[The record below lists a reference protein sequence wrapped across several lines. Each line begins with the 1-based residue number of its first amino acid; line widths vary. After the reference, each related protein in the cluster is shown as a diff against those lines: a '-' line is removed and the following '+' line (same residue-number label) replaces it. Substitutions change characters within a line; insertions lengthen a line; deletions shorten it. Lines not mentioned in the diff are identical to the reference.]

1 MLFCWGGLCFVSWS
15 DQTGYMKNIFLYLS
29 LLLSSLHLRAQ
40 DSHRMLPSE
49 RALIPA
55 YMSQAASR
63 SSSGVQNTTPPAS
76 PVRTIAEWEELQA
89 LMVGWRSYPSILR
102 QIVAAAKQQTRVI
115 VVYNTPDSPASL
127 TAYLAADGV
136 DTVNVTFLNAP
147 VNSVWS
153 RDYGP
158 WSAYTNEVDTLITI
172 DWIYNRPRPAD
183 DAIPSVIATHLNTPI
198 YQTTAAPFRLV
209 HTGGNFMTDGF
220 GTGFSSEL
228 VVDENG
234 PGGGFGL
241 NLTPAD
247 IDSIMLKFMGINRYI
262 KMTTL
267 PYDDIHHIDM
277 HMKLLDEE
285 TILMGQYPPGISDG
299 PQMEANLL
307 YVLNNFQSVF
317 GTPYKVV
324 RIPMPDDNNLW
335 PSNGGDYFT
344 YTNSSIINN
353 GIIVPV
359 YGVPEDSVA
368 LQIYRDQMPGYTV
381 TPINCTS
388 MIGAL
393 GALHCITK
401 EIGTADPLL
410 ISHQPLE
417 NTTDTIIDY
426 TVGAYIKHRSG
437 INTATL
443 YWTTDT
449 AAGWS
454 SSPMLPGALPD
465 KFFGGIPAQ
474 SPGTTVYYYIGAAA
488 NSGKSQV
495 RPLPAPKGWWK
506 FTVTAPTG
514 LSAEADIRFSSPFPN
529 PAKAMTC
536 IPFNLP
542 ESGFVKAELTDVSG
556 RVIRVLHEGMMASGE
571 QRIFVD
577 ASMLANGVYIVRVN
591 GSGSG
596 VKLMVGK

>member
-1 MLFCWGGLCFVSWS
+1 
-15 DQTGYMKNIFLYLS
+15 MKRIVFLISLVVLS
-29 LLLSSLHLRAQ
+29 LQMSAQ
-40 DSHRMLPSE
+40 DTHRMHPSE
-49 RALIPA
+49 RSLIPS
-55 YMSQAASR
+55 YMGQVASR
-63 SSSGVQNTTPPAS
+63 SASGVLNTVPPAS

-115 VVYNTPDSPASL
+115 VVYASPDSPASL
-127 TAYLAADGV
+127 TAYLAAGGV

-158 WSAYTNEVDTLITI
+158 WSAYTNDVDTLITI

-183 DAIPSVIATHLNTPI
+183 DAIPSVISSHINTPI
-198 YQTTAAPFRLV
+198 YQTTVAPNKLV

-241 NLTPAD
+241 SLTSAD

-285 TILMGQYPPGISDG
+285 TILMGQYPSGISDG
-299 PQMEANLL
+299 PQIEANLL
-307 YVLNNFQSVF
+307 YVLNNFNSVF

-344 YTNSSIINN
+344 YTNSSIINK

-359 YGVPEDSVA
+359 YGVPEDSIA

-401 EIGTADPLL
+401 EVGTADPLL

-417 NTTDTIIDY
+417 NTTDTVNDY
-426 TVGAYIKHRSG
+426 FVPALIKHRSG
-437 INTATL
+437 INASVV

-449 AAGWS
+449 ALGWTAAS
-454 SSPMLPGALPD
+454 MVPMAMPD
-465 KFFGGIPAQ
+465 RYFASIPAQ
-474 SPGTTVYYYIGAAA
+474 SPGTTIYYYISATA

-495 RPLPAPKGWWK
+495 RPMPAPSGWWK
-506 FTVTAPTG
+506 FTVTGTTG
-514 LSAEADIRFSSPFPN
+514 LMQNNEVVFSSPFPN
-529 PAKAMTC
+529 PSKAITC
-536 IPFNLP
+536 VPFYL
-542 ESGFVKAELTDVSG
+542 SQAGFIKAELLDMHG
-556 RVIRVLHEGMMASGE
+556 RVVQVLHEGRMSSGE

-577 ASMLANGVYIVRVN
+577 ASTLADGIYMVRFNGTNNNVR
-591 GSGSG
+591 
-596 VKLMVGK
+596 LMVAH

>member
-1 MLFCWGGLCFVSWS
+1 
-15 DQTGYMKNIFLYLS
+15 MKRIVFLISLVVLS
-29 LLLSSLHLRAQ
+29 LQMSAQ
-40 DSHRMLPSE
+40 DTHRMHPSE
-49 RALIPA
+49 RSLIPS
-55 YMSQAASR
+55 YMGQVASR
-63 SSSGVQNTTPPAS
+63 SASGVLNTVPPAS

-115 VVYNTPDSPASL
+115 VVYASPDSPASL
-127 TAYLAADGV
+127 TAYLAAGGV

-158 WSAYTNEVDTLITI
+158 WSAYTNDVDTLITI

-183 DAIPSVIATHLNTPI
+183 DAIPSVISSHINTPI
-198 YQTTAAPFRLV
+198 YQTTVAPNALV

-241 NLTPAD
+241 SLTSAD

-285 TILMGQYPPGISDG
+285 TILMGQYPSGISDG
-299 PQMEANLL
+299 PQIEANLL
-307 YVLNNFQSVF
+307 YVLNNFNSVF

-344 YTNSSIINN
+344 YTNSSIINK

-359 YGVPEDSVA
+359 YGVPEDSIA

-381 TPINCTS
+381 TPINCTT

-401 EIGTADPLL
+401 EVGTADPLL

-417 NTTDTIIDY
+417 NTTDTVNDY
-426 TVGAYIKHRSG
+426 FVPALIKHRSG
-437 INTATL
+437 INASVV

-449 AAGWS
+449 ALGWTAATMV
-454 SSPMLPGALPD
+454 PMAMPD
-465 KFFGGIPAQ
+465 RYFASIPAQ
-474 SPGTTVYYYIGAAA
+474 SPGTTIYYYISATA

-495 RPLPAPKGWWK
+495 RPMPAPSGWWK
-506 FTVTAPTG
+506 FTVTGTTG
-514 LSAEADIRFSSPFPN
+514 LMQNNEVVFSSPFPN
-529 PAKAMTC
+529 PAKAITC
-536 IPFNLP
+536 VPFYL
-542 ESGFVKAELTDVSG
+542 SQAGFIKAELLDIHG
-556 RVIRVLHEGMMASGE
+556 RVVQVLHEGRMSSGE

-577 ASMLANGVYIVRVN
+577 ASTLADGIYMVRFNGTNSNVRLLVAH
-591 GSGSG
+591 
-596 VKLMVGK
+596 

>member
-1 MLFCWGGLCFVSWS
+1 
-15 DQTGYMKNIFLYLS
+15 MKRIVFLISLVVLS
-29 LLLSSLHLRAQ
+29 LQMSAQ
-40 DSHRMLPSE
+40 DTHRMHPSE
-49 RALIPA
+49 RSLIPS
-55 YMSQAASR
+55 YMGQVASR
-63 SSSGVQNTTPPAS
+63 SASGVLNTVPPAS

-115 VVYNTPDSPASL
+115 VVYASPDSPASL
-127 TAYLAADGV
+127 TAYLAAGGV

-183 DAIPSVIATHLNTPI
+183 DAIPSVISSHINTPI
-198 YQTTAAPFRLV
+198 YQTTVAPNKLV

-241 NLTPAD
+241 SLTSAD

-285 TILMGQYPPGISDG
+285 TILMGQYPSGISDG
-299 PQMEANLL
+299 PQIEANLL
-307 YVLNNFQSVF
+307 YVLNNFNSVF

-344 YTNSSIINN
+344 YTNSSIINK

-359 YGVPEDSVA
+359 YGVPEDSIA

-401 EIGTADPLL
+401 EVGTADPLL

-417 NTTDTIIDY
+417 NTTDTVNDY
-426 TVGAYIKHRSG
+426 FVPALIKHRSG
-437 INTATL
+437 INASVV

-449 AAGWS
+449 ALGWTAAS
-454 SSPMLPGALPD
+454 MVPMAMPD
-465 KFFGGIPAQ
+465 RYFASIPAQ
-474 SPGTTVYYYIGAAA
+474 SPGTTIYYYISATA

-495 RPLPAPKGWWK
+495 RPMPAPSGWWK
-506 FTVTAPTG
+506 FTVTGTTG
-514 LSAEADIRFSSPFPN
+514 LMQNNEVVFSSPFPN
-529 PAKAMTC
+529 PSKAITC
-536 IPFNLP
+536 VPFYL
-542 ESGFVKAELTDVSG
+542 SQAGFIKAELLDMHG
-556 RVIRVLHEGMMASGE
+556 RVVQVLHEGRMSSGE

-577 ASMLANGVYIVRVN
+577 ASTLADGIYMVRFNGTNNNVR
-591 GSGSG
+591 
-596 VKLMVGK
+596 LMVAH

>member
-1 MLFCWGGLCFVSWS
+1 
-15 DQTGYMKNIFLYLS
+15 MKRIVFLISLVVLS
-29 LLLSSLHLRAQ
+29 LQMSAQ
-40 DSHRMLPSE
+40 DTHRMHPSE
-49 RALIPA
+49 RSLIPS
-55 YMSQAASR
+55 YMGQVASR
-63 SSSGVQNTTPPAS
+63 SASGVLNTVPPAS

-115 VVYNTPDSPASL
+115 VVYASPDSPASL
-127 TAYLAADGV
+127 TAYLAAGGV

-147 VNSVWS
+147 INSVWS

-158 WSAYTNEVDTLITI
+158 WSAYTNDVDTLITI

-183 DAIPSVIATHLNTPI
+183 DAIPSVISSHINTPI
-198 YQTTAAPFRLV
+198 YQTTVAPNKLV

-241 NLTPAD
+241 SLTSAD

-285 TILMGQYPPGISDG
+285 TILMGQYPSGISDG
-299 PQMEANLL
+299 PQIEANLL
-307 YVLNNFQSVF
+307 YVLNNFNSVF

-344 YTNSSIINN
+344 YTNSSIINK

-359 YGVPEDSVA
+359 YGVPEDSIA

-401 EIGTADPLL
+401 EVGTADPLL

-417 NTTDTIIDY
+417 NTTDTVNDY
-426 TVGAYIKHRSG
+426 FVPALIKHRSG
-437 INTATL
+437 INASVV

-449 AAGWS
+449 ALGWTAAS
-454 SSPMLPGALPD
+454 MVPMAMPD
-465 KFFGGIPAQ
+465 RYFASIPAQ
-474 SPGTTVYYYIGAAA
+474 SPGTTIYYYISATA

-495 RPLPAPKGWWK
+495 RPMPAPSGWWK
-506 FTVTAPTG
+506 FTVTGTTG
-514 LSAEADIRFSSPFPN
+514 LMQNNEVVFSSPFPN
-529 PAKAMTC
+529 PAKAITC
-536 IPFNLP
+536 VPFYL
-542 ESGFVKAELTDVSG
+542 SQAGFIKAELLDMHG
-556 RVIRVLHEGMMASGE
+556 RVVQVLHEGRMSSGE

-577 ASMLANGVYIVRVN
+577 ASTLADGIYMVLFNGTNNNVR
-591 GSGSG
+591 
-596 VKLMVGK
+596 LMVAH

>member
-1 MLFCWGGLCFVSWS
+1 
-15 DQTGYMKNIFLYLS
+15 MKRIVFLISLVVLS
-29 LLLSSLHLRAQ
+29 LQMSAQ
-40 DSHRMLPSE
+40 DTHRMHPSE
-49 RALIPA
+49 RSLIPS
-55 YMSQAASR
+55 YMGQVASR
-63 SSSGVQNTTPPAS
+63 SASGVLNTVPPAS

-115 VVYNTPDSPASL
+115 VVYASPDSPASL
-127 TAYLAADGV
+127 TAYLAAGGV

-183 DAIPSVIATHLNTPI
+183 DAIPSVISSHSNTPI
-198 YQTTAAPFRLV
+198 YQTTVAPNKLV

-241 NLTPAD
+241 SLTSAD

-285 TILMGQYPPGISDG
+285 TILMGQYPSGISDG
-299 PQMEANLL
+299 PQIEANLL
-307 YVLNNFQSVF
+307 YVLNNFNSVF

-344 YTNSSIINN
+344 YTNSSIINK

-359 YGVPEDSVA
+359 YGVPEDSIA

-401 EIGTADPLL
+401 EVGTADPLL

-417 NTTDTIIDY
+417 NTTDTVNDY
-426 TVGAYIKHRSG
+426 FVPALIKHRSG
-437 INTATL
+437 INASVV

-449 AAGWS
+449 ALGWTAAS
-454 SSPMLPGALPD
+454 MVPMAMPD
-465 KFFGGIPAQ
+465 RYFASIPAQ
-474 SPGTTVYYYIGAAA
+474 SPGTTIYYYISATA

-495 RPLPAPKGWWK
+495 RPMPAPSGWWK
-506 FTVTAPTG
+506 FTVTGTTG
-514 LSAEADIRFSSPFPN
+514 LMQNNEVVFSSPFPN
-529 PAKAMTC
+529 PSKAITC
-536 IPFNLP
+536 VPFYL
-542 ESGFVKAELTDVSG
+542 SQAGFIKAELLDMHG
-556 RVIRVLHEGMMASGE
+556 RVVQVLHEGRMSSGE

-577 ASMLANGVYIVRVN
+577 ASTLADGIYMVRFNGTNNNVR
-591 GSGSG
+591 
-596 VKLMVGK
+596 LMVAH

>member
-1 MLFCWGGLCFVSWS
+1 
-15 DQTGYMKNIFLYLS
+15 
-29 LLLSSLHLRAQ
+29 
-40 DSHRMLPSE
+40 
-49 RALIPA
+49 
-55 YMSQAASR
+55 
-63 SSSGVQNTTPPAS
+63 
-76 PVRTIAEWEELQA
+76 
-89 LMVGWRSYPSILR
+89 
-102 QIVAAAKQQTRVI
+102 
-115 VVYNTPDSPASL
+115 
-127 TAYLAADGV
+127 
-136 DTVNVTFLNAP
+136 
-147 VNSVWS
+147 
-153 RDYGP
+153 
-158 WSAYTNEVDTLITI
+158 
-172 DWIYNRPRPAD
+172 
-183 DAIPSVIATHLNTPI
+183 
-198 YQTTAAPFRLV
+198 
-209 HTGGNFMTDGF
+209 MTDGF

-241 NLTPAD
+241 SLTSAD

-285 TILMGQYPPGISDG
+285 TILMGQYPSGISDG
-299 PQMEANLL
+299 PQIEANLL
-307 YVLNNFQSVF
+307 YVLNNFNSVF

-344 YTNSSIINN
+344 YTNSSIINK

-359 YGVPEDSVA
+359 YGVPEDSIA

-401 EIGTADPLL
+401 EVGTADPLL

-417 NTTDTIIDY
+417 NTTDTVNDY
-426 TVGAYIKHRSG
+426 FVPALIKHRSG
-437 INTATL
+437 INASVV

-449 AAGWS
+449 ALGWTAAS
-454 SSPMLPGALPD
+454 MVPMAMPD
-465 KFFGGIPAQ
+465 RYFASIPAQ
-474 SPGTTVYYYIGAAA
+474 SPGTTIYYYISATA

-495 RPLPAPKGWWK
+495 RPMPAPSGWWK
-506 FTVTAPTG
+506 FTVTGTTG
-514 LSAEADIRFSSPFPN
+514 LMQNNEVVFSSPFPN
-529 PAKAMTC
+529 PSKAITC
-536 IPFNLP
+536 VPFYL
-542 ESGFVKAELTDVSG
+542 SQAGFIKAELLDMHG
-556 RVIRVLHEGMMASGE
+556 RVVQVLHEGRMSSGE

-577 ASMLANGVYIVRVN
+577 ASTLADGIYMVRFNGTNNNVR
-591 GSGSG
+591 
-596 VKLMVGK
+596 LMVAH

>member
-1 MLFCWGGLCFVSWS
+1 
-15 DQTGYMKNIFLYLS
+15 MKRIVFLISLVVLS
-29 LLLSSLHLRAQ
+29 LQMSAQ
-40 DSHRMLPSE
+40 DTHRMHPSE
-49 RALIPA
+49 RSLIPS
-55 YMSQAASR
+55 YMGQVASR
-63 SSSGVQNTTPPAS
+63 SASGVLNTVPPAS

-115 VVYNTPDSPASL
+115 VVYASPDSPASL
-127 TAYLAADGV
+127 TAYLAAGGV

-147 VNSVWS
+147 INSVWS

-158 WSAYTNEVDTLITI
+158 WSAYTNDVDTLITI

-183 DAIPSVIATHLNTPI
+183 DAIPSVISSHINTPI
-198 YQTTAAPFRLV
+198 YQTTVAPNKLV

-241 NLTPAD
+241 SLTSAD

-285 TILMGQYPPGISDG
+285 TILMGQYPSGISDG
-299 PQMEANLL
+299 PQIEANLL
-307 YVLNNFQSVF
+307 YVLNNFNSVF

-344 YTNSSIINN
+344 YTNSSIINK

-359 YGVPEDSVA
+359 YGVPEDSIA

-401 EIGTADPLL
+401 EVGTADPLL

-417 NTTDTIIDY
+417 NTTDTVNDY
-426 TVGAYIKHRSG
+426 FVPALIKHRSG
-437 INTATL
+437 INASVV

-449 AAGWS
+449 ALGWTAAS
-454 SSPMLPGALPD
+454 MVPMAMPD
-465 KFFGGIPAQ
+465 RYFASIPAQ
-474 SPGTTVYYYIGAAA
+474 SPGTTIYYYISATA

-495 RPLPAPKGWWK
+495 RPMPAPSGWWK
-506 FTVTAPTG
+506 FTVTGTTG
-514 LSAEADIRFSSPFPN
+514 LMQNNEVVFSSPFPN
-529 PAKAMTC
+529 PAKAITC
-536 IPFNLP
+536 VPFYL
-542 ESGFVKAELTDVSG
+542 SQAGFIKAELLDMHG
-556 RVIRVLHEGMMASGE
+556 RVVQVLHEGRMSSGE

-577 ASMLANGVYIVRVN
+577 ASTLADGIYMVRFNGTNNNVR
-591 GSGSG
+591 
-596 VKLMVGK
+596 LMVAH

>member
-1 MLFCWGGLCFVSWS
+1 
-15 DQTGYMKNIFLYLS
+15 MKRIVFLISLVVLS
-29 LLLSSLHLRAQ
+29 LQMSAQ
-40 DSHRMLPSE
+40 DTHRMHPSE
-49 RALIPA
+49 RSLIPS
-55 YMSQAASR
+55 YMGQVASR
-63 SSSGVQNTTPPAS
+63 SASGVLNTVPPAS

-115 VVYNTPDSPASL
+115 VVYASPDSPASL
-127 TAYLAADGV
+127 TAYLAAGGV

-158 WSAYTNEVDTLITI
+158 WSAYTNDVDTLITI

-183 DAIPSVIATHLNTPI
+183 DAIPSVISSHINTPI
-198 YQTTAAPFRLV
+198 YQTTVAPNKLV

-241 NLTPAD
+241 SLTSAD

-285 TILMGQYPPGISDG
+285 TILMGQYPSGISDG
-299 PQMEANLL
+299 PQIEANLL
-307 YVLNNFQSVF
+307 YVLNNFNSVF

-344 YTNSSIINN
+344 YTNSSIINK

-359 YGVPEDSVA
+359 YGVPEDSIA

-401 EIGTADPLL
+401 EVGTADPLL

-417 NTTDTIIDY
+417 NTTDTVNDY
-426 TVGAYIKHRSG
+426 FVPALIKHRSG
-437 INTATL
+437 INASVV

-449 AAGWS
+449 ALGWTAAS
-454 SSPMLPGALPD
+454 MVPMAMPD
-465 KFFGGIPAQ
+465 RYFASIPAQ
-474 SPGTTVYYYIGAAA
+474 SPGTTIYYYISATA

-495 RPLPAPKGWWK
+495 RPMPAPSGWWK
-506 FTVTAPTG
+506 FTVTGTTG
-514 LSAEADIRFSSPFPN
+514 LMQNNEVVFSSPFPN
-529 PAKAMTC
+529 PAKAITC
-536 IPFNLP
+536 VPFYL
-542 ESGFVKAELTDVSG
+542 SQAGFIKAELLDMHG
-556 RVIRVLHEGMMASGE
+556 RVVQVLHEGRMSSGE

-577 ASMLANGVYIVRVN
+577 ASTLADGIYMVRFNGTNNNVR
-591 GSGSG
+591 
-596 VKLMVGK
+596 LMVAH

>member
-1 MLFCWGGLCFVSWS
+1 
-15 DQTGYMKNIFLYLS
+15 MKRIVFLISLVVLS
-29 LLLSSLHLRAQ
+29 LQMSAQ
-40 DSHRMLPSE
+40 DTHRMHPSE
-49 RALIPA
+49 RSLIPS
-55 YMSQAASR
+55 YMGQVASR
-63 SSSGVQNTTPPAS
+63 SASGVLNTVPPAS

-115 VVYNTPDSPASL
+115 VVYASPDSPASL
-127 TAYLAADGV
+127 TAYLAAGGV

-147 VNSVWS
+147 INSVWS

-158 WSAYTNEVDTLITI
+158 WSAYTNDVDTLITI

-183 DAIPSVIATHLNTPI
+183 DAIPSVISSHINTPI
-198 YQTTAAPFRLV
+198 YQTTVAPNKLV

-241 NLTPAD
+241 SLTSAD

-285 TILMGQYPPGISDG
+285 TILMGQYPSGISDG
-299 PQMEANLL
+299 PQIEANLL
-307 YVLNNFQSVF
+307 YVLNNFNSVF

-344 YTNSSIINN
+344 YTNSSIINK

-359 YGVPEDSVA
+359 YGVPEDSIA

-401 EIGTADPLL
+401 EVGTADPLL

-417 NTTDTIIDY
+417 NTTDTVNDY
-426 TVGAYIKHRSG
+426 FVPALIKHRSG
-437 INTATL
+437 INASVV

-449 AAGWS
+449 ALGWTAAS
-454 SSPMLPGALPD
+454 MVPMAMPD
-465 KFFGGIPAQ
+465 RYFASIPAQ
-474 SPGTTVYYYIGAAA
+474 SPGTTIYYYISATA

-495 RPLPAPKGWWK
+495 RPMPAPSGWWK
-506 FTVTAPTG
+506 FTVTGTTG
-514 LSAEADIRFSSPFPN
+514 LMQNNEVVFSSPFPN
-529 PAKAMTC
+529 PSKAITC
-536 IPFNLP
+536 VPFYL
-542 ESGFVKAELTDVSG
+542 SQAGFIKAELLDMHG
-556 RVIRVLHEGMMASGE
+556 RVVQVLHEGRMSSGE

-577 ASMLANGVYIVRVN
+577 ASTLADGIYMVRFNGTNNNVR
-591 GSGSG
+591 
-596 VKLMVGK
+596 LMVAH

>member
-1 MLFCWGGLCFVSWS
+1 
-15 DQTGYMKNIFLYLS
+15 MKRIVFLISLVVLS
-29 LLLSSLHLRAQ
+29 LQMSAQ
-40 DSHRMLPSE
+40 DTHRMHPSE
-49 RALIPA
+49 RSLIPS
-55 YMSQAASR
+55 YMGQVASR
-63 SSSGVQNTTPPAS
+63 SASGVLNTVPPAS

-115 VVYNTPDSPASL
+115 VVYASPDSPASL
-127 TAYLAADGV
+127 TAYLAAGGV

-183 DAIPSVIATHLNTPI
+183 DAIPSVISSHINTPI
-198 YQTTAAPFRLV
+198 YQTTVAPNKLV

-241 NLTPAD
+241 SLTSAD

-285 TILMGQYPPGISDG
+285 TILMGQYPSGISDG
-299 PQMEANLL
+299 PQIEANLL
-307 YVLNNFQSVF
+307 YVLNNFNSVF

-344 YTNSSIINN
+344 YTNSSIINK

-359 YGVPEDSVA
+359 YGVPEDSIA

-401 EIGTADPLL
+401 EVGTADPLL

-417 NTTDTIIDY
+417 NTTDTVNDY
-426 TVGAYIKHRSG
+426 FVPALIKHRSG
-437 INTATL
+437 INASVV

-449 AAGWS
+449 ALGWTAAS
-454 SSPMLPGALPD
+454 MVPMAMPD
-465 KFFGGIPAQ
+465 RYFASIPAQ
-474 SPGTTVYYYIGAAA
+474 SPGTTIYYYISATA

-495 RPLPAPKGWWK
+495 RPMPAPSGWWK
-506 FTVTAPTG
+506 FTVTGTTG
-514 LSAEADIRFSSPFPN
+514 LMQNNEVVFSSPFPN
-529 PAKAMTC
+529 PAKAITC
-536 IPFNLP
+536 VPFYL
-542 ESGFVKAELTDVSG
+542 SQAGFIKAELLDMHG
-556 RVIRVLHEGMMASGE
+556 RVVQVLHEGRMSSGE

-577 ASMLANGVYIVRVN
+577 ASTLADGIYMVRFNGTNNNVR
-591 GSGSG
+591 
-596 VKLMVGK
+596 LMVAH